1 MIFSSVTFLFLFLPI
16 VLLLAV
22 VAGKKFRN
30 HVLLAGSLLF
40 YVWGEGIFCLLLIG
54 SIVVNYILARLI
66 DRHSG
71 SRQKMFLVLGVIA
84 NLSPLFVLKYAGFFL
99 DTFQTVFGVSVFK
112 GQAAGSIHL
121 PAGISFFTF
130 QAISYLVDVYRRI
143 VPAEKR
149 IINCGLYI
157 SMFPQLIAGPIVRY
171 HDIAKQLV
179 QRTVSRASFAEG
191 AERFIYG
198 LGKKVLLAD
207 PLGIQ
212 ADRIFLLPVAEL
224 STPAAWLGA
233 ICFSLQIYYDFSGYS
248 DMAIGLGRMFG
259 FRFPENFNYPYV
271 SRSMRE
277 FWRRW
282 HISLSTWLRDYLYFP
297 LGGSRKGTSRTLVN
311 LFVVFLLCGLWH
323 GASWTFV
330 IWGMWHGMFLVVE
343 RLFPQ
348 REPTGVSQV
357 FGWLYTTLV
366 VITGWVVFRSTSL
379 SAALDFFMV
388 MAGSGFNVPTVIV
401 PELMAD
407 DYFKTTLFAGLILAT
422 PVYTMIKLRVARPV
436 LEAKPAVREAAATFV
451 QGSFRL
457 VLFCCVAY
465 FSVLTIAARAYHP
478 FLYFQF

>member
-1 MIFSSVTFLFLFLPI
+1 MIFSSVTFLFLFLPV
-16 VLLLAV
+16 VLLLAFA
-22 VAGKKFRN
+22 AGKKFRN
-30 HVLLAGSLLF
+30 HILLVGSLLF

-54 SIVVNYILARLI
+54 SIFVNYILARLI
-66 DRHSG
+66 DNHSG
-71 SRQKMFLVLGVIA
+71 SRQKLFLTLGVAA
-84 NLSPLFVLKYAGFFL
+84 NLSPLFIFKYAGFFL
-99 DTFQTVFGVSVFK
+99 DTLQAISGLTVIK
-112 GQAAGSIHL
+112 GDISSSIHL

-143 VPAEKR
+143 VPAEKQV
-149 IINCGLYI
+149 INCGLYI

-179 QRTVSRASFAEG
+179 QRTVNRASFAEG
-191 AERFIYG
+191 AERFVYG

-212 ADRIFLLPVAEL
+212 ADRIFLLPVTDL

-259 FRFPENFNYPYV
+259 FRFPENFNYPYI
-271 SRSMRE
+271 SRSMQE

-282 HISLSTWLRDYLYFP
+282 HISLSAWLRDYLYIP
-297 LGGSRKGTSRTLVN
+297 LGGNRKGMPRTLVN

-323 GASWTFV
+323 GASWTFI

-343 RLFPQ
+343 RLFPH
-348 REPTGVSQV
+348 REKTAVNQI
-357 FGWLYTTLV
+357 FGWIYTTLV
-366 VITGWVVFRSTSL
+366 VLAGWVVFRSTDMST
-379 SAALDFFMV
+379 ALDYLLV
-388 MAGSGFNVPTVIV
+388 MAGSGVLVPTFIV
-401 PELMAD
+401 PELMND
-407 DYFKTTLFAGLILAT
+407 KHFMTTLFAGLIMAT
-422 PVYTMIKLRVARPV
+422 PVYKMIKLRIARPD
-436 LEAKPAVREAAATFV
+436 LEGLPGSREAVATFL

-457 VLFCCVAY
+457 LLFCSVGY
-465 FSVLTIAARAYHP
+465 FAVLTIAASAYHP